1 MKIDNVE
8 SLVIKIICVV
18 LIGQIGVGKSLIGNM
33 LLGVNRFKNLFFLKF
48 CIEVFQRELIV
59 KRGFILEVV
68 DILGLFD
75 IYKLLEELRKEFLNC
90 MMMINFGLYVFLLI
104 FKMNCIIE

>member
-33 LLGVNRFKNLFFLKF
+33 LLGVNRFRNLFFLKF
-48 CIEVFQRELIV
+48 CIEVF
-59 KRGFILEVV
+59 
-68 DILGLFD
+68 
-75 IYKLLEELRKEFLNC
+75 
-90 MMMINFGLYVFLLI
+90 
-104 FKMNCIIE
+104 